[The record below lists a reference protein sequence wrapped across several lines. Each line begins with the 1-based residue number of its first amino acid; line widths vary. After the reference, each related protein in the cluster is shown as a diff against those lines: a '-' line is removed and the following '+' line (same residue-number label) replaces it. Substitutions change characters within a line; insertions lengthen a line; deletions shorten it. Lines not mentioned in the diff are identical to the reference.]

1 MHLSASFVTINSYLL
16 NARRFHM
23 KIGVPKEI
31 KNNENRVGITPP
43 GVSLLVDGGHEVFVE
58 TKAGEG
64 SGIPDQEF
72 VDAGATIVKTAK
84 EAWSHQMVIKV
95 KEPLEPEYKFF
106 REDQIIFTYLHLAAE
121 EALTQALIDS
131 KCKAIA
137 YETVQVG
144 KELPLLRPMS
154 EVAGRRGTIVSAT
167 QLEKHRGGRGILLSG
182 VPGVNRG
189 HVVVLGGGT
198 AGVSAAKMAIGLGA
212 RVTLLELDEDRMRYL
227 DHIFDKELTV
237 LKSNPLNIEKYL
249 KDADA
254 LISTILIPG
263 AKAAKIVTEDMVK
276 NMQEGSVIVDISID
290 QGGSVETIDRITT
303 HDNPVYTKHGVVHY
317 SVANMPGAVPR
328 TSTFALTNATIP
340 YALDIANKGYK
351 QACREDS
358 SLKKGVNVLNGKVVY
373 KAVADAFDHE
383 YHDVDLVL
391 EEA

>member
-1 MHLSASFVTINSYLL
+1 
-16 NARRFHM
+16 M

>member
-1 MHLSASFVTINSYLL
+1 
-16 NARRFHM
+16 M

-43 GVSLLVDGGHEVFVE
+43 GVSLLVAGGHEVFIE

-64 SGIPDQEF
+64 SGIYDEEF
-72 VDAGATIVKTAK
+72 VEAGAQIVKTAK
-84 EAWSHQMVIKV
+84 EAWSQQMVIKV
-95 KEPLEPEYKFF
+95 KEPLESEYNYF
-106 REDQIIFTYLHLAAE
+106 REDLIIFTYLHLAAE

-137 YETVQVG
+137 YETVQIG
-144 KELPLLRPMS
+144 RELPLLRPMS
-154 EVAGRRGTIVSAT
+154 EVAGRRGTIVAAT
-167 QLEKHRGGRGILLSG
+167 QLEKHRQGRGVLLSG

-198 AGVSAAKMAIGLGA
+198 AGISAAKMAIGLGA
-212 RVTLLELDEDRMRYL
+212 RVTILELDEDRLRYL
-227 DHIFDKELTV
+227 DNIFDKEV
-237 LKSNPLNIEKYL
+237 SVIKSNPLNIEKYL

-263 AKAAKIVTEDMVK
+263 AKASKVVTEDMVK
-276 NMQEGSVIVDISID
+276 GMPEGSVIVDISID

-303 HDNPVYTKHGVVHY
+303 HDNPVYLKHGVVHY

-351 QACREDS
+351 QACMEDS
-358 SLKKGVNVLNGKVVY
+358 SLKKGLNVLNGHVVY
-373 KAVADAFDHE
+373 KAVSEAFDHP
-383 YHDVDLVL
+383 YKDVDLVL
-391 EEA
+391 EDA